1 MFGFFKSFFG
11 NSVDD
16 SQIAE
21 ETAQAMDALD
31 IQMAKAAH
39 ENWKIRLQA
48 YLDGASTED
57 LSAETICFDYRCD
70 LGQWIYGPGQQR
82 LGRFPGFTALKGH
95 HKMFHYAAS
104 NVVALA
110 KAGREAEARKMLNT
124 QFAGFSKNVIA
135 DLDQLEALTT
145 EVKKI
150 RRKRA

>member
-21 ETAQAMDALD
+21 EAAQAMDALD

-57 LSAETICFDYRCD
+57 LNAETICFDDRCD
-70 LGQWIYGPGQQR
+70 LGQWIYGPG
-82 LGRFPGFTALKGH
+82 
-95 HKMFHYAAS
+95 
-104 NVVALA
+104 
-110 KAGREAEARKMLNT
+110 
-124 QFAGFSKNVIA
+124 
-135 DLDQLEALTT
+135 
-145 EVKKI
+145 
-150 RRKRA
+150 

>member
-11 NSVDD
+11 NSVND

-21 ETAQAMDALD
+21 EAAQAMDALD

-57 LSAETICFDYRCD
+57 LSAETICFDDRCD

-110 KAGREAEARKMLNT
+110 KAGREDEARKMLNT

-135 DLDQLEALTT
+135 DLDQLEALVT

>member
-11 NSVDD
+11 NSVND

-21 ETAQAMDALD
+21 EAAQAMDALD

-57 LSAETICFDYRCD
+57 LSAETICFDDRCD

-110 KAGREAEARKMLNT
+110 KAGREDEARKMLNT

-135 DLDQLEALTT
+135 ELEQLEAIVT